1 MTRILR
7 GLSGRVFLAAA
18 ICAGLSVALVAV
30 VMTSLFIEQTIKRI
44 GVLTPQLDRI
54 SLAQCERDPLA
65 YIAQHGPELDLNVYD
80 GDTLA
85 PAVAGAPLDPLLLAR
100 LQAGEVAP
108 TRMYF
113 LNPWGGASLR
123 RAADHGPCAL
133 VQLRWRLSTTERRYA
148 LLTIFGL
155 LTFSIALA
163 VGLASFFAVRPIALR
178 LEKLRRAT
186 EQVGQAAGY
195 ASAADPARDDLG
207 QLSALLDQAHARI
220 AADAAR
226 MEARHRALEQH
237 LANIAHDL
245 RTPLASLQIALEQ
258 LAADAH
264 PADDHG
270 LVRGAIGDVVYMG
283 SLIDNLYL
291 ACRLQEG
298 ADPLHGDLRV
308 DLCAVVDRVARRFAA
323 VGRTRGIEVH
333 GARPDAALW
342 ARCNPAMAEQA
353 LANLVHNAVAHGDP
367 GGHVAILLEE
377 TAPASFSLTVVD
389 DGPGVPPAD
398 LPKIGERTFRSDE
411 ARRRDPKGGG
421 LGLAISQEVCSRAG
435 FALTLAAEEPRGLRA
450 TIHGPVSGPPQTLH
464 TLSTT

>member
-1 MTRILR
+1 MTRVLR

-18 ICAGLSVALVAV
+18 ICAGLSVVVVAV
-30 VMTSLFIEQTIKRI
+30 VMTSLFIEQAIKRI
-44 GVLTPQLDRI
+44 GALAPQLDPI
-54 SLAQCERDPLA
+54 SLRQCERDPIA
-65 YIAQHGPELDLNVYD
+65 YSAQHGPDLELHVYD

-85 PAVAGAPLDPLLLAR
+85 PAVPGAPPLDPQLLAR
-100 LQAGEVAP
+100 LRAGEVTP

-113 LNPWGGASLR
+113 FDPWGGASLR
-123 RAADHGPCAL
+123 RAADHGSCAL
-133 VQLRWRLSTTERRYA
+133 IQLRWKLGVSERRSS
-148 LLTIFGL
+148 LLIIFGL
-155 LTFSIALA
+155 LAFSVALA

-186 EQVGQAAGY
+186 EQVGRAAGY
-195 ASAADPARDDLG
+195 ASAGDPARDDLG

-258 LAADAH
+258 LAADAR
-264 PADDHG
+264 PADDPG

-323 VGRTRGIEVH
+323 LGRTRGIEVH
-333 GARPDAALW
+333 GARPDAPLW

-377 TAPASFSLTVVD
+377 TDFRKGAFTLTVVD

-435 FALTLAAEEPRGLRA
+435 FTLTLAGEEPRGLRA
-450 TIHGPVSGPPQTLH
+450 TIHGPVSGPPRAA
-464 TLSTT
+464 

>member
-1 MTRILR
+1 MSKVLR

-18 ICAGLSVALVAV
+18 VCAGLSVAIVAV
-30 VMTSLFIEQTIKRI
+30 VMTSMFIDQAIKRI
-44 GVLTPQLDRI
+44 GALVPQLDNLQ
-54 SLAQCERDPLA
+54 LAQCERDPA
-65 YIAQHGPELDLNVYD
+65 GFARGHGPDLELNVYD

-85 PAVAGAPLDPLLLAR
+85 PARADATPLDPVLLAR

-108 TRMYF
+108 SRMYF
-113 LNPWGGASLR
+113 FDPWGGAALR
-123 RAADHGPCAL
+123 RTGDHGPCAI
-133 VQLRWRLSTTERRYA
+133 VQMRWKLSAPDRRYS
-148 LLTIFGL
+148 LLVIFGL
-155 LTFSIALA
+155 LAVSVALA

-186 EQVGQAAGY
+186 QQVGQAAGY
-195 ASAADPARDDLG
+195 ASAADAARDDIG
-207 QLSALLDQAHARI
+207 QLSALLDQAHGRI

-258 LAADAH
+258 LAVDVR
-264 PADDHG
+264 PADGTD

-308 DLCAVVDRVARRFAA
+308 DLCALVDRVARRFAA
-323 VGRTRGIEVH
+323 LGRTRGIEVH

-353 LANLVHNAVAHGDP
+353 LANLVHNAVAHGEP

-377 TAPASFSLTVVD
+377 TGDSGFTLTVVD

-398 LPKIGERTFRSDE
+398 LPKIGDRTFRTDE

-435 FALTLAAEEPRGLRA
+435 FTLTLTGEQPRGLRA
-450 TIHGPVSGPPQTLH
+450 TIRGSSLGSTH
-464 TLSTT
+464 TP

>member
-1 MTRILR
+1 MSRILR

-18 ICAGLSVALVAV
+18 ICAGLSVAVVAV
-30 VMTSLFIEQTIKRI
+30 VMPSLFIEQAIRRI
-44 GVLTPQLDRI
+44 GVLTPQLDAI
-54 SLAQCERDPLA
+54 SLAQCERDPGRF
-65 YIAQHGPELDLNVYD
+65 IAQHGPELDLVVYD
-80 GDTLA
+80 EDLR
-85 PAVAGAPLDPLLLAR
+85 PAVAGTEPIDLQLFAR
-100 LQAGEVAP
+100 LQAGETAP
-108 TRMYF
+108 ARMYF
-113 LNPWGGASLR
+113 FQPWGGASLR

-133 VQLRWRLSTTERRYA
+133 VQLRWRLSPSERRFA
-148 LLTIFGL
+148 LLIIFGL
-155 LTFSIALA
+155 LAFSVAAA
-163 VGLASFFAVRPIALR
+163 VGLASFFAVRPMALR

-195 ASAADPARDDLG
+195 ASAGDPARDDLG

-258 LAADAH
+258 VAADAR
-264 PADDHG
+264 PAEDQG

-308 DLCAVVDRVARRFAA
+308 DLCALVDRVARRFAA
-323 VGRTRGIEVH
+323 LGRTRGIEVH
-333 GARPDAALW
+333 DARPDAALW

-353 LANLVHNAVAHGDP
+353 LANLVHNAVAHGEP

-377 TAPASFSLTVVD
+377 TGDSGAEFTLTVVD

-398 LPKIGERTFRSDE
+398 LPKIGDRTFRTDE

-435 FALTLAAEEPRGLRA
+435 FTLTLAGELPRGLRA
-450 TIHGPVSGPPQTLH
+450 TLRGPISGPPQ
-464 TLSTT
+464 SS